1 MLVLVPALLS
11 DNPRGGDTVPRLLVV
26 EDEPKLLRAF
36 SRGLS
41 AEGYHVEGVGN
52 GDDALARFKDSQ
64 PIDAI
69 ILDWMLPGK
78 DGVEVLKAL
87 RRGGH
92 RVPILMLTARDA
104 LEDRVAGLDAGAD
117 DYLVK
122 PFEFDELLARVRSL
136 IRRGPGSRETSLILG
151 DLSVDLIDR
160 RVTRAGRLVELRPR
174 EYEMLVY
181 LLRRQGEVVSR
192 EMLGR
197 DVWADQDYPLTNVID
212 VTVANLRKSLEKA
225 GGPPLVHTV
234 RGAGFV
240 LRVPE

>member
-1 MLVLVPALLS
+1 MA
-11 DNPRGGDTVPRLLVV
+11 RLLLV
-26 EDEPKLLRAF
+26 EDEPKLLRAL

-41 AEGYHVEGVGN
+41 AEGYEVVVAGN
-52 GDDALARFKDSQ
+52 GDDALARFVGSAQ

-69 ILDWMLPGK
+69 ILDWMIPGK
-78 DGVEVLKAL
+78 DGVAVLKEL
-87 RRGGH
+87 RRNGH
-92 RVPILMLTARDA
+92 RVPVLMLTAMDA
-104 LEDRVAGLDAGAD
+104 LDDRVAGLDAGAD

-122 PFEFDELLARVRSL
+122 PFEFAELLARVRSL
-136 IRRGPGSRETSLILG
+136 LRRGPGSRETVLVLG

-160 RVTRAGRLVELRPR
+160 QVTRAGRSLELRPR

-181 LLRRQGEVVSR
+181 LLRRKGEVVSR

-225 GGPPLVHTV
+225 GGTALVHTV

-240 LRVPE
+240 LRVTE